1 MVMSILDK
9 EPKNAHAWN
18 FLGYSL
24 LSRGEEIDK
33 AYSYIKK
40 AYELSPNDGYIRD
53 SLGWYYF
60 KKGQI
65 SKALAELEIAFK
77 KVPDD
82 VEIMKHLAIVHREL
96 KNFQRAKSF
105 YQSALKHVRYQSD
118 RQEILSKLAELE
130 SERMP
135 ASDKISD

>member
-1 MVMSILDK
+1 MSILDK

-24 LSRGEEIDK
+24 LARGEELDK
-33 AYSYIKK
+33 AYQYIKK

-60 KKGQI
+60 KKGQVN
-65 SKALAELEIAFK
+65 KALTELEIAFK

-105 YQSALKHVRYQSD
+105 YQSALKHVRYHND
-118 RQEILSKLAELE
+118 RQEILSELADLE
-130 SERMP
+130 SERLP
-135 ASDKISD
+135 ASDKIAE